1 MEKTMKISQ
10 NARYA
15 IFLGTLC
22 SVSYLAVYIA
32 RNIIGAVTPKMIADG
47 ISFDYIGK
55 VGAVYLAAYAIG
67 QFINGTIGDW
77 IKAKYM
83 VAFGLMSA
91 GIANTVFAGLA
102 GRTDLALI
110 AYAWTGFSLSMIYGP
125 ITKIVAESTELK
137 YATRCSLGYTFASFF
152 GTPAAGLFAT
162 FLSWRATFRVSSIV
176 LITMAIVSFTFFTL
190 FERRGIVKYR
200 EHTKEGEKPK
210 KDYRG
215 LIKRHIVKFAL
226 IAMITGI
233 IRTSL
238 VQVLSAYFCE
248 HLNYSEEK
256 ASATLS
262 VASFIICFTTFIAV
276 FVYERLGRNMHLSPL
291 IFFSFSTLCFGTLYF
306 VSNEYPILSIA
317 VMVMAIMSSNSSA
330 TMLYSV
336 YCPSLRDTG
345 LVSGITGFLDA
356 LSYLT
361 AALASLA
368 IPKIVASVGWR
379 STLLIAF
386 GLMILGVAICIPYF
400 LVKKKE
406 QATA

>member
-1 MEKTMKISQ
+1 MKISQ
-10 NARYA
+10 KARHA

-32 RNIIGAVTPKMIADG
+32 RNIIGAVTPKMIEDG
-47 ISFDYIGK
+47 ISFDYIGQ
-55 VGAVYLAAYAIG
+55 VSAVYLITYAIG
-67 QFINGTIGDW
+67 QLINGTIGDW

-91 GIANTVFAGLA
+91 GIANFVFSGLA
-102 GRTDLALI
+102 GRTDLALV

-125 ITKIVAESTELK
+125 ITKVVAESTELK

-152 GTPAAGLFAT
+152 GTPAAGLLAT
-162 FLSWRATFRVSSIV
+162 YLTWQATFRVSSIA
-176 LITMAIVSFTFFTL
+176 LITMAVVSFTFFTL
-190 FERRGIVKYR
+190 FEHRGIVKYR
-200 EHTKEGEKPK
+200 EQAKVSGEKSK

-215 LIKRHIVKFAL
+215 LLKRHIVKFAL

-248 HLNYSEEK
+248 HLGYSATK
-256 ASATLS
+256 ATATLS
-262 VASFIICFTTFIAV
+262 VTSFIICFTTFIAV

-291 IFFSFSTLCFGTLYF
+291 IFFSFSALCFGVLYF
-306 VSNEYPILSIA
+306 VPQENPILSI
-317 VMVMAIMSSNSSA
+317 VIIVMAIMSSGASA

-345 LVSGITGFLDA
+345 LVSGITGFLDF
-356 LSYLT
+356 LSYLA

-368 IPKIVASVGWR
+368 IPRIVGNMGWR
-379 STLLIAF
+379 NTLLIAF
-386 GLMILGVAICIPYF
+386 GLMIVGVSICLPHF
-400 LVKKKE
+400 LVKKCE
-406 QATA
+406 QTQV

>member
-1 MEKTMKISQ
+1 MKISQ
-10 NARYA
+10 KARNA

-32 RNIIGAVTPKMIADG
+32 RNIIGAVTPKMIEDG
-47 ISFDYIGK
+47 ISFDYIGQ
-55 VGAVYLAAYAIG
+55 VSAVYLIAYAIG
-67 QFINGTIGDW
+67 QLINGTIGDW

-91 GIANTVFAGLA
+91 GVANFVFAGLA
-102 GRTDLALI
+102 GRTDLALV

-125 ITKIVAESTELK
+125 ITKVVAESTELK

-152 GTPAAGLFAT
+152 GTPAAGLLAT
-162 FLSWRATFRVSSIV
+162 FLSWQATFRVSSIA
-176 LITMAIVSFTFFTL
+176 LIVMAIVSFTFFTL
-190 FERRGIVKYR
+190 FERRGIVQYR
-200 EHTKEGEKPK
+200 GHVKEGEKPK

-215 LIKRHIVKFAL
+215 LLKRHIVKFAC

-248 HLNYSEEK
+248 YLNYSAER
-256 ASATLS
+256 ATATLS
-262 VASFIICFTTFIAV
+262 VTSFITCFTTFVAV

-291 IFFSFSTLCFGTLYF
+291 IFFSFSAMCFGALYF
-306 VSNEYPILSIA
+306 VPSDYPILNIV
-317 VMVMAIMSSNSSA
+317 VMVMAIMSSGASA

-345 LVSGITGFLDA
+345 LVSGITGFLDF
-356 LSYLT
+356 LSYLA
-361 AALASLA
+361 AALASLV
-368 IPKIVASVGWR
+368 IPKIVTAMGWR
-379 STLLIAF
+379 NTLLIALA
-386 GLMILGVAICIPYF
+386 LMIFGVVVCGTSYF
-400 LVKKKE
+400 NIKKKARAE
-406 QATA
+406 AVAK

>member
-1 MEKTMKISQ
+1 MKISQ
-10 NARYA
+10 KARYA

-32 RNIIGAVTPKMIADG
+32 RNIIGAVTPKMIEGG

-55 VGAVYLAAYAIG
+55 VSAVYLVAYAIG
-67 QFINGTIGDW
+67 QLINGTIGDW

-91 GIANTVFAGLA
+91 GVANFVFAGLA
-102 GRTDLALI
+102 GRTDLALV

-125 ITKIVAESTELK
+125 ITKVVAESTELK
-137 YATRCSLGYTFASFF
+137 YATRCSLGYTFASFL
-152 GTPAAGLFAT
+152 GTPSAGLLAT
-162 FLSWRATFRVSSIV
+162 FLSWQATFRVSSV
-176 LITMAIVSFTFFTL
+176 ALITMAVVSFTFFTL

-200 EHTKEGEKPK
+200 EHVKEGEKPK

-215 LIKRHIVKFAL
+215 LFKRHIIKFAL

-248 HLNYSEEK
+248 HLNYSAEK
-256 ASATLS
+256 ATATLS
-262 VASFIICFTTFIAV
+262 VTSFIICFTTFIAV

-291 IFFSFSTLCFGTLYF
+291 VFFSFSALCFGALYF
-306 VSNEYPILSIA
+306 VPSEYPILSIV
-317 VMVMAIMSSNSSA
+317 VMVMAIMSSGASA

-345 LVSGITGFLDA
+345 LVSGITGFLDF
-356 LSYLT
+356 LSYIA
-361 AALASLA
+361 AALATMA
-368 IPKIVASVGWR
+368 IPHIVGNIGWR
-379 STLLIAF
+379 NTLLIAF
-386 GLMILGVAICIPYF
+386 GLMVFGVLICIPHF
-400 LVKKKE
+400 LAKKKE
-406 QATA
+406 QPQM

>member
-1 MEKTMKISQ
+1 MKISQ
-10 NARYA
+10 KARHA

-32 RNIIGAVTPKMIADG
+32 RNIIGAVTPKMIEGG

-55 VGAVYLAAYAIG
+55 VSAVYLVAYAIG
-67 QFINGTIGDW
+67 QLINGTIGDW

-91 GIANTVFAGLA
+91 GVANFVFAGLA
-102 GRTDLALI
+102 GRTDLALV

-125 ITKIVAESTELK
+125 ITKVVAESTELK

-152 GTPAAGLFAT
+152 GTPSAGLLAT
-162 FLSWRATFRVSSIV
+162 FLSWQATFRVSSIA
-176 LITMAIVSFTFFTL
+176 LITMAVVSFTFFTL

-200 EHTKEGEKPK
+200 EHAKEGERPK

-215 LIKRHIVKFAL
+215 LFKRHIVKFAL

-248 HLNYSEEK
+248 HLNYSAEK
-256 ASATLS
+256 ATATLS
-262 VASFIICFTTFIAV
+262 VASFVICFTTFIAV

-291 IFFSFSTLCFGTLYF
+291 IFFSFSALCFGTLYF
-306 VSNEYPILSIA
+306 VPSDYPILSIV
-317 VMVMAIMSSNSSA
+317 VMVMAIMSSGASA

-345 LVSGITGFLDA
+345 LVSGITGFLDF
-356 LSYLT
+356 LSYIA
-361 AALASLA
+361 AALASMA
-368 IPKIVASVGWR
+368 IPHIVGEIGWR
-379 STLLIAF
+379 NTLLIAF
-386 GLMILGVAICIPYF
+386 GLMVFGVAICLPHF
-400 LVKKKE
+400 FAKKKE
-406 QATA
+406 QLTE

>member
-1 MEKTMKISQ
+1 MKISQ
-10 NARYA
+10 NARRA

-32 RNIIGAVTPKMIADG
+32 RNMIGAVTPKMIEDG
-47 ISFDYIGK
+47 IPFDYIGR
-55 VGAVYLAAYAIG
+55 VSAVYLVAYAMG
-67 QFINGTIGDW
+67 QLINGTIGDW

-91 GIANTVFAGLA
+91 GIANYVFSGIA
-102 GRTDLALI
+102 GRTDFALAV
-110 AYAWTGFSLSMIYGP
+110 YAWTGFSLSMIYGP

-152 GTPAAGLFAT
+152 GTPAAGLLAT
-162 FLSWRATFRVSSIV
+162 FLSWRATFRVSSVV
-176 LITMAIVSFTFFTL
+176 LITMAVVSFTFFTL

-200 EHTKEGEKPK
+200 EHTKEEEKPK
-210 KDYRG
+210 KDYRS
-215 LIKRHIVKFAL
+215 LLNRHIVKFAF

-248 HLNYSEEK
+248 HLNYSAEK
-256 ASATLS
+256 ATATLS
-262 VASFIICFTTFIAV
+262 AASFTISFTTFIAV

-291 IFFSFSTLCFGTLYF
+291 IFFSFAALCFGTLYF
-306 VSNEYPILSIA
+306 VPNEYPVFSI
-317 VMVMAIMSSNSSA
+317 VIMVMAIMSSGASA

-345 LVSGITGFLDA
+345 LVSGITGFLDS
-356 LSYLT
+356 LSYLA

-386 GLMILGVAICIPYF
+386 GLMVFGVSICLPHF
-400 LVKKKE
+400 FVKKKGRI
-406 QATA
+406 TA